1 MDTRKG
7 SADAPRAT
15 SQLHH
20 LTLQPVSQPR
30 PNRTIDFRQTADAG
44 TNYWLRIRHSAQ
56 QSPGHATQL
65 IHRRMT
71 EPAPEALARKTAP
84 RNEIDT
90 SLLNYHERLTQF
102 IAEVSKPPPYSSPSS
117 GSTTEDTEEDHEAAL
132 KLCLGSRN
140 SSSTHERNDLLAQGQ
155 QNLEC
160 ISGKSHVE
168 ASFAL
173 SVPLAGSTT
182 RSMSIAGYHSCT
194 HPSSDLDMN
203 ITSMLQAKD
212 NIPATAA
219 PSSFEP
225 TTSSKSPLS
234 AKRILPPAT
243 ARIDS
248 TPLRGQKRSCLDV
261 FERCAEQDSK
271 RFRTASTSPER
282 KCSISAKTSTEDYI
296 TFLQRQAEQTSTY
309 ISSRPVPTPNTI
321 AQSSD
326 PCIATGNPRS
336 DTQPGSVGNQTG
348 WWNIVMS
355 QTCDQEKN

>member
-15 SQLHH
+15 SQIHH

-44 TNYWLRIRHSAQ
+44 ADYWLRIRHSAQ

-71 EPAPEALARKTAP
+71 EPAPEVFARKTAP

-102 IAEVSKPPPYSSPSS
+102 IAEVSKPPPYISPSP
-117 GSTTEDTEEDHEAAL
+117 GSTTEDTEEDIEAAL

-140 SSSTHERNDLLAQGQ
+140 SSSTHERNDLLVQGQ

-168 ASFAL
+168 AS
-173 SVPLAGSTT
+173 S
-182 RSMSIAGYHSCT
+182 Y
-194 HPSSDLDMN
+194 LDMN

-234 AKRILPPAT
+234 AKLIPPPAT
-243 ARIDS
+243 TRIDS
-248 TPLRGQKRSCLDV
+248 TPLLGQKRPCLDV
-261 FERCAEQDSK
+261 FERCAERDSK

-282 KCSISAKTSTEDYI
+282 KCSTSAETSTEDYI

-309 ISSRPVPTPNTI
+309 ISSRPVPTPITI

-336 DTQPGSVGNQTG
+336 DIQSVSAGSQTD
-348 WWNIVMS
+348 WWTTVMS